1 MLRRNGTRRH
11 VVWCVSERRASEG
24 RAVALWRFEAKM
36 SAPAENGSAPVGAP
50 LWSPR
55 GLNLIQVCARW
66 CPTLPHP
73 GGCSTIGAVRLSFR
87 VRDGYRA
94 FPCRCDHRDDYVG
107 SARPSSLVRLYSVV
121 RVTAPSQPTLTR
133 ACAWCVWLV
142 VGLGVDRIVDASR
155 FLTVL
160 TPHRTWRVLG
170 CCCLCWP
177 ISTSQLTDRCRSS
190 TSGLSTQ

>member
-1 MLRRNGTRRH
+1 MHADWCCILTVTSGRRTVSSIGSVPTRVVGTD
-11 VVWCVSERRASEG
+11 
-24 RAVALWRFEAKM
+24 
-36 SAPAENGSAPVGAP
+36 PIPV
-50 LWSPR
+50 
-55 GLNLIQVCARW
+55 VCARW

-87 VRDGYRA
+87 VRDGSGR
-94 FPCRCDHRDDYVG
+94 FPVAVTTETTTWAVRCGCRLWCG
-107 SARPSSLVRLYSVV
+107 YSVV

-142 VGLGVDRIVDASR
+142 VRVGCGPYSGRFALLWLLTPAFPRTLGV
-155 FLTVL
+155 
-160 TPHRTWRVLG
+160 WRVLG

>member
-1 MLRRNGTRRH
+1 MEIRGED
-11 VVWCVSERRASEG
+11 ERSG
-24 RAVALWRFEAKM
+24 GKRF
-36 SAPAENGSAPVGAP
+36 SPRGAP

-107 SARPSSLVRLYSVV
+107 SASVCSCDSV
-121 RVTAPSQPTLTR
+121 IGPPCNAH
-133 ACAWCVWLV
+133 CVWLV
-142 VGLGVDRIVDASR
+142 VGLGVDRIVDARVYRIAHPPGVPTHARRVCWGVVVVCVGLLVPVSSQ
-155 FLTVL
+155 TVAGL
-160 TPHRTWRVLG
+160 PLLAYQPSSLLGAYQKGQVL
-170 CCCLCWP
+170 LVE
-177 ISTSQLTDRCRSS
+177 T
-190 TSGLSTQ
+190 LS

>member
-87 VRDGYRA
+87 VRDGCRA

-107 SARPSSLVRLYSVV
+107 SAWTSSLVRVYSVV

-142 VGLGVDRIVDASR
+142 VRVGCGPYSGRFAFLNCAHPPPHVACVGVLL
-155 FLTVL
+155 FVL
-160 TPHRTWRVLG
+160 AY
-170 CCCLCWP
+170 
-177 ISTSQLTDRCRSS
+177 
-190 TSGLSTQ
+190 